1 MDAGSIP
8 AASTIFYLYCY
19 NRLVYKINFIIGLVI
34 SINIF
39 ANNDYENFEC
49 YSTDSELSDSAYWA
63 TTSIDLF
70 DKNKYKAAVSIV
82 DACFS
87 IFSYEAVVMQKKF
100 NAQNAKFPPSG
111 RVSRKEKEKIHD
123 NWAVNDVS
131 VALWSKARSLEEMGN
146 IDLAKIAYS
155 QCIFLAHGRAW
166 DPKGW
171 FWVPA
176 SDCAKRARKLIN

>member
-1 MDAGSIP
+1 MNAIQQILNLG
-8 AASTIFYLYCY
+8 
-19 NRLVYKINFIIGLVI
+19 
-34 SINIF
+34 
-39 ANNDYENFEC
+39 
-49 YSTDSELSDSAYWA
+49 DSAYWA

-70 DKNKYKAAVSIV
+70 DKNKYEEAVSVV

-87 IFSYEAVVMQKKF
+87 IFAYEAVVMQKKL

-111 RVSRKEKEKIHD
+111 RVSRREKEKIHD

-146 IDLAKIAYS
+146 IELAKIAYS
-155 QCIFLAHGRAW
+155 QCIFLTHGRAW

-176 SDCAKRARKLIN
+176 SDCVKRGQKLVN

>member
-1 MDAGSIP
+1 M
-8 AASTIFYLYCY
+8 
-19 NRLVYKINFIIGLVI
+19 YKINFIIGLVI

-70 DKNKYKAAVSIV
+70 DKNKYREAVSIV

-155 QCIFLAHGRAW
+155 QCIFLTHGRAW

-176 SDCAKRARKLIN
+176 SDCAKRARKLLN